1 MKKFAFLLSLIAF
14 FGFAT
19 LTSCNT
25 QPAEDEG
32 SAEEAVE
39 ESMEEAVEEVME
51 EAVEE
56 GMEEAEDEA
65 VVEEEGDQ

>member
-25 QPAEDEG
+25 QAVEDEG
-32 SAEEAVE
+32 SVEEAI
-39 ESMEEAVEEVME
+39 
-51 EAVEE
+51 EE
-56 GMEEAEDEA
+56 GMEEAEEEA
-65 VVEEEGDQ
+65 VVEEEHTEDHGEDHNEEEGAH